1 MYNDLSSR
9 KKAILKAVVDAHIE
23 NGEPVGSKALTG
35 NAGFGLSSATIRNEM
50 AELEAMGYLVQP
62 HTSAGRIP
70 TDLGYRFYVDTL
82 MQDYSLTSSEIMELN
97 YVLKEKTAELDRII
111 KEAGKVVSNLT
122 NYTSIALSPRQSGT
136 AIKRFSITPVDHKK
150 FLLVVILENSQAKTK
165 FVNCEEHIPETVL
178 IRLESLLNTYVA
190 GHEVKDIT
198 LSVIMEMESQMGRY
212 SSIINPIVRYVLDLV
227 SGGVTSGGDMRFDG
241 VDRLLEYPEYSDTQ
255 SLREMLGLIENNDEL
270 ASLVNG
276 ADNSNDVSVYIGKE
290 SSMSAL
296 RNSSM
301 VIKKIIVNGEV
312 VGAIGVIGPAR
323 MDYSKVI
330 STIRYLSD
338 TIEGRISELED
349 GGQNSGGRN

>member
-35 NAGFGLSSATIRNEM
+35 SAGFGLSSATIRNEM
-50 AELEAMGYLVQP
+50 AELESMGYLVQP
-62 HTSAGRIP
+62 HTSAGRVP

-82 MQDYSLTSSEIMELN
+82 MQDYSLTSTEIMELN
-97 YVLKEKTAELDRII
+97 RVLKEKTAELDRII
-111 KEAGKVVSNLT
+111 KEAGKVVSSLT
-122 NYTSIALSPRQSGT
+122 NYTSIALSPRQMGST
-136 AIKRFSITPVDHKK
+136 IKRFSVTPVDPKK

-165 FVNCEEHIPETVL
+165 FVNCEEVIPETAL
-178 IRLESLLNTYVA
+178 MRLESLLNVYVA
-190 GHEVKDIT
+190 GRDVKDIT

-212 SSIINPIVRYVLDLV
+212 GSLITPIVRYVIELA
-227 SGGVTSGGDMRFDG
+227 SGASAGGDIRFDG

-255 SLREMLGLIENNDEL
+255 SLREMLGLFENNDEL
-270 ASLVNG
+270 ATLVSD
-276 ADNSNDVSVYIGKE
+276 ADNTNDVSVYIGKE

-301 VIKKIIVNGEV
+301 VFKKIVINGEV

-338 TIEGRISELED
+338 SIEGRISELGD
-349 GGQNSGGRN
+349 GGQGSGGRN